1 MLSLARDFCI
11 KLEGTGF
18 QQSFLV
24 CKVGHKVAEWTR
36 PWIESACEKKP
47 LRLKEAL
54 VVIPSRDDMRDND
67 DFSTI
72 LEAYKYKC
80 PFDPQRKR
88 FSRWWFQFFFGIF
101 TPILGEMIQFD
112 EHIFQMGWNHQP
124 VLVSKPSYTRW
135 TTTTIGTGVCESKIL
150 KWRNGMGA
158 FDFWYFF
165 SGQSFKDWAI
175 GMLMM
180 LISSKSMP

>member
-1 MLSLARDFCI
+1 MAKTRVSLTGLVLSMPSTSTTRKVTLYMLSLARDFCI

-36 PWIESACEKKP
+36 PWIESTCEKKP

-88 FSRWWFQFFFGIF
+88 FSRWWFQIFFGIF
-101 TPILGEMIQFD
+101 TPILREMIQFD
-112 EHIFQMGWNHQP
+112 EHIFQM
-124 VLVSKPSYTRW
+124 VE
-135 TTTTIGTGVCESKIL
+135 TT
-150 KWRNGMGA
+150 NQ
-158 FDFWYFF
+158 FWCQSQAIQGGQRQL
-165 SGQSFKDWAI
+165 SGLGYANQRS
-175 GMLMM
+175 
-180 LISSKSMP
+180 